1 MKIPVASLLPDE
13 ISGSLSL
20 RHKYQG
26 TQIFKWVQSGTL
38 EFQNMTNLSKE
49 LRRTLYEKLYISS
62 GLENTLTG
70 SDGTVKLKIKL
81 EDASF
86 IEAVLLTDRNGR
98 KTACLS
104 VQAGCGMG
112 CAFCRTG
119 KMGLKRNL
127 KSYEIVEQMLFLVSG
142 YGRIT
147 NIVFMGMGEPL
158 ENLENLRR
166 AVEIFHHPGGCGI
179 SFRKITVSTCGI
191 VPKMYEMAEN
201 GPHTRIALSL
211 ITADPVLR
219 SMLVP
224 ANRRYPLKETKDA
237 LLYYQKKT
245 GKRITLEIVLL
256 KGVNDRAE
264 DMESLLKFIPPLKVV
279 VNIIPWNPAEDIH
292 FKEPSPSE
300 VLRFKNRLVKAGV
313 AVTERYRRGRGING
327 ACGQLCVIDPAL
339 K

>member
-13 ISGSLSL
+13 ISISLRL

-38 EFQNMTNLSKE
+38 KFQDMTNLSKT
-49 LRRTLYEKLYISS
+49 LRRTLDEKLYISS
-62 GLENTLTG
+62 ALEDTLTD

-81 EDASF
+81 EDDSF

-104 VQAGCGMG
+104 TQAGCGMG

-127 KSYEIVEQMLFLVSG
+127 KSYEIVEQMLLLVSG
-142 YGRIT
+142 YGRIA

-166 AVEIFHHPGGCGI
+166 AVEIFHYPDGCGT

-191 VPKMYEMAEN
+191 VPKMYDMAEN

-211 ITADPVLR
+211 ITADPALR

-224 ANRRYPLKETKDA
+224 ANRRYPLKEAKEA

-264 DMESLLKFIPPLKVV
+264 DMERLLKFIPPLKVV
-279 VNIIPWNPAEDIH
+279 VNIIPWNPAKDIH
-292 FKEPSPSE
+292 FNEPSPSE

>member
-13 ISGSLSL
+13 ISGSVRL

-38 EFQNMTNLSKE
+38 KFQDMTNLSKV
-49 LRRTLYEKLYISS
+49 LRRTLNEKLYISS
-62 GLENTLTG
+62 KLEDTLTD

-86 IEAVLLTDRNGR
+86 IETVLLTDRNGR

-104 VQAGCGMG
+104 TQAGCGMG
-112 CAFCRTG
+112 CTFCRTG

-127 KSYEIVEQMLFLVSG
+127 KSYEIVEQMLLLVSG

-147 NIVFMGMGEPL
+147 NMVFMGMGEPL
-158 ENLENLRR
+158 ENPENLRK
-166 AVEIFHHPGGCGI
+166 AIEVFHHTDGGGI
-179 SFRKITVSTCGI
+179 SLRRITVSTCGI
-191 VPKMYEMAEN
+191 VPKIYDMAEN
-201 GPHTRIALSL
+201 GPHIRIALSL

-219 SMLVP
+219 SLLVP
-224 ANRRYPLKETKDA
+224 VNRRYPLKSVKDA
-237 LLYYQKKT
+237 LLYYQEKT

-264 DMESLLKFIPPLKVV
+264 DMERLLKFIPPLKVV
-279 VNIIPWNPAEDIH
+279 VNIIPWNPAEDIR
-292 FKEPSPSE
+292 FNEPSPSG
-300 VLRFKNRLVKAGV
+300 VLRFKNMLVKAGV

-327 ACGQLCVIDPAL
+327 ACGQLCVIDPVL